1 MAWKKKPRLVGV
13 APQPAAAGTMACC
26 MSANFGLSMRVVKL
40 NLHDRLLDHPSLQPS
55 AIAKCDPQQQSK
67 VRDDGS
73 GCKGGPA
80 NIRTLADLRSTYT
93 VGQQLQLQAVPYFQ
107 VPTDLTFVQRQQHG
121 LMNMVSVNS

>member
-1 MAWKKKPRLVGV
+1 MLSAWKKEPRLVGV

-26 MSANFGLSMRVVKL
+26 MSANFGLSMRVGKL
-40 NLHDRLLDHPSLQPS
+40 NLHDRLLDHPSLRPS

-80 NIRTLADLRSTYT
+80 NIRT
-93 VGQQLQLQAVPYFQ
+93 LQLQAVPYFQ